1 MEQHDFDWGE
11 LGRVWWLETAQSV
24 GATERHAVFAAV
36 KHRGGTNTDAAR
48 SAGFGGGSEASVRS
62 EGYRL
67 ARSNKIMRLLA
78 LAAVEAGGGYDGN
91 VTLAETKQILSTLA
105 RGSDPAVRIKAL
117 EALNKLDEQER
128 RRNERIEVADY
139 AEELYQLA
147 RALPQSGLGALL
159 GLSHYFQTTGHIINF
174 PYLTEVAPIAAQ
186 RFSDDWQR
194 WRSKHSTDEIA
205 VLDKLAAGPLL
216 DGDSLVSAIK
226 AKQPRHVAVP
236 KIEEALL
243 EKSRENGVA

>member
-1 MEQHDFDWGE
+1 MRKGGE
-11 LGRVWWLETAQSV
+11 AEENFSRDPRANSEVVGVWTGPDLDRGPTDSGKPA
-24 GATERHAVFAAV
+24 ER
-36 KHRGGTNTDAAR
+36 NCR
-48 SAGFGGGSEASVRS
+48 SGGSGE
-62 EGYRL
+62 
-67 ARSNKIMRLLA
+67 
-78 LAAVEAGGGYDGN
+78 
-91 VTLAETKQILSTLA
+91 
-105 RGSDPAVRIKAL
+105 PKAL